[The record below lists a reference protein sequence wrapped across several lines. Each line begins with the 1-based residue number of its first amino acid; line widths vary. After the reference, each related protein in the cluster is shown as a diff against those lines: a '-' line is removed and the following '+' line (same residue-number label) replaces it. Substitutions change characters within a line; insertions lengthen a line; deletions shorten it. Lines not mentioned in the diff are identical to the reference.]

1 MSKTTPYAVGMRYKT
16 RCGLSVKIIHHMTN
30 PESHYSVCGIMTDS
44 EGRETLESWAA
55 DGVYDKTYK
64 LGENPLDLLPAEVVD
79 YEAMAK
85 QLAIALR
92 EMTGEY
98 IAVIR
103 DYVEGASAY
112 EGYERKAEHANRW
125 LAEARKAG
133 LIP

>member
-1 MSKTTPYAVGMRYKT
+1 MSKTIPYAVGMKYKL
-16 RCGLSVKIIHHMTN
+16 RNGAIAKIIHIISSRGETFPVVGLM
-30 PESHYSVCGIMTDS
+30 YSD
-44 EGRETLESWAA
+44 
-55 DGVYDKTYK
+55 DGVESLQSWTD
-64 LGENPLDLLPAEVVD
+64 GGRFSEQAESSLDLLPIEVVD

-98 IAVIR
+98 KAVIR
-103 DYVEGASAY
+103 DYIEGASAY
-112 EGYERKAEHANRW
+112 EGYARKTEHADQW